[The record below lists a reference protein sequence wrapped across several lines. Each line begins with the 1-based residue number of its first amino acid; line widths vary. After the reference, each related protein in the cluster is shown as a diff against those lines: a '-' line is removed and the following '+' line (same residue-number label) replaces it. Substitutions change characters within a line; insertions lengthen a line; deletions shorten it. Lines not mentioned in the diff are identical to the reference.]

1 MQLLVKR
8 NKTIICLLFSFLLL
22 GTQEGYGQMRN
33 LERQDQGSAGSSS
46 NTFTEL
52 NMSTSEGSVQ
62 GGSTEN
68 AVKFQAN
75 DSLIVRLGKGR
86 KAFLYGMAKIAHTS
100 GTLVSGQITMN
111 LDSTTVEA
119 RASGIQDSLGMPVL
133 RMGEDEIKSTRILF
147 NYDSSRGKFEDAQIN
162 VSDGLLIGSKI
173 KNVNESEVFIQDGL
187 YSTCPPDYLYYYLE
201 AKQMKVVDE
210 EEIFFTNA
218 RLYVLDIPY
227 PFVLPFGYVPA
238 QMDKKRSGLLT
249 PTYVFDAQASKGIGL
264 HNLGWFQYIN
274 DYVTTTLSADVF
286 TSGTYYANN
295 STQYRVGDRFNGAIT
310 LGYSKD
316 QGLESTDPDFS
327 TQINKSLGIRHRQTI
342 SPYASISANVNLRT
356 ADFFSQNSFDIEDR
370 AKTSSTSRIAYN
382 YRDPEGLFTFSTNA
396 SMVQNFFNNSTSLDG
411 PGFTFSTKTLSP
423 FRSVSGNKPKWYE
436 SISLRYNNSFDSNFD
451 YRPTDADSASIGFL
465 DAFLSPS
472 NYREATGNNDYIQM
486 GLKQSANITVGKIL
500 NSPYINSS
508 IGVQVNEFWYPSST
522 LKRFDE
528 QENEIITEK
537 NPGFVAGRDFSA
549 SLSFSTTLY
558 GTSTRKVGN
567 FEGLRH
573 TFRPSVSFG
582 YRPDFSDP
590 KWGYFKEVASD
601 TLGNTQRYSIFDD
614 EIYRGPSAGEQRAMS
629 ISIQNILETKLVKRD
644 TTGEV
649 SEKKIKLIDNL
660 SLNTSYNFAADS
672 LQLSPLSA
680 SLSSSSLKGVR
691 LNVRANFSFYQRDSL
706 GRYFDQLHLGNGT
719 KIAQMESFRF
729 TASTSFRGGGNGI
742 EPITPKYRKQYDPF
756 AQGYFNPVDAAFGEQ
771 PVIPFTSPWSFSLNF
786 SYSWRYRHN
795 NDPLET
801 ATLNAQSIS
810 FNLTPKWRFGTT
822 LGYDFIQ
829 KELTPSQFSLNRNL
843 ECWDLSFQISP
854 FGDYQYYFFR
864 LSVNNSQIQSLF
876 QKLPVLKNLERS
888 SSPTGR
894 SGRTSSGGFPGST
907 SF

>member
-1 MQLLVKR
+1 MQLFVKP
-8 NKTIICLLFSFLLL
+8 NKTIIYLLLSFLLL
-22 GTQEGYGQMRN
+22 GIQNGYSQMRS
-33 LERQDQGSAGSSS
+33 LQSQDQGSGNSSS
-46 NTFTEL
+46 NTFTGL
-52 NMSTSEGSVQ
+52 NMSASEGSVQ

-75 DSLIVRLGKGR
+75 DSLIIQLRKGR

-119 RASGIQDSLGMPVL
+119 RASDLKDSLGVPLL

-147 NYDSSRGKFEDAQIN
+147 NYNTSRGKFEDAQIN

-173 KNVNESEVFIQDGL
+173 KNVNESEVFIQDGI

-238 QMDKKRSGLLT
+238 QIDKKRSGILT

-274 DYVTTTLSADVF
+274 DYLTTTLSADVF

-310 LGYSKD
+310 LGYSRD
-316 QGLESTDPDFS
+316 QGLEPTDPDFS
-327 TQINKSLGIRHRQTI
+327 TQINKSLGIQHRQTI

-423 FRSVSGNKPKWYE
+423 FQSVSRNNPKWYE

-451 YRPTDADSASIGFL
+451 YRPIDADSATFGFL
-465 DAFLSPS
+465 DAFLSPN
-472 NYREATGNNDYIQM
+472 NYREATGNNEYIQL

-508 IGVQVNEFWYPSST
+508 VGVQINEFWYPNST
-522 LKRFDE
+522 LKKFDE
-528 QENEIITEK
+528 ETNKVIEEK
-537 NPGFVAGRDFSA
+537 NQGFIAGRDFSA

-558 GTSTRKVGN
+558 GTSTSKVGN

-573 TFRPSVSFG
+573 TLRPSMSFG

-590 KWGYFKEVASD
+590 KWGYFKEVISD
-601 TLGNTQRYSIFDD
+601 TLGNTQRYSIFDN
-614 EIYRGPSAGEQRAMS
+614 EIYKGPSAGEQKAVS

-644 TTGEV
+644 STGEISV
-649 SEKKIKLIDNL
+649 RKIKLIDNL

-672 LQLSPLSA
+672 LHLSPLSA
-680 SLSSSSLKGVR
+680 SMSSSSLKGVR
-691 LNVRANFSFYQRDSL
+691 LNIRANFSFYQRDSL
-706 GRYFDQLHLGNGT
+706 GRYYDQLYLENGP
-719 KIAQMESFRF
+719 KLAQMESFRF
-729 TASTSFRGGGNGI
+729 TASTSFRGGGNVI
-742 EPITPKYRKQYDPF
+742 VPVTPKYQKQYDPF
-756 AQGYFNPVDAAFGEQ
+756 AQGYFNPIDAAFGEQ
-771 PVIPFTSPWSFSLNF
+771 PVIPFNSPWSFNLNF
-786 SYSWRYRHN
+786 SYSWRYRHKN
-795 NDPLET
+795 APIET

-829 KELTPSQFSLNRNL
+829 KELTPSQFSLYRNL

-894 SGRTSSGGFPGST
+894 SGRMSGGGFPRST

>member
-1 MQLLVKR
+1 MAPP
-8 NKTIICLLFSFLLL
+8 
-22 GTQEGYGQMRN
+22 
-33 LERQDQGSAGSSS
+33 DQGMGNVGSIERGIGTDGSNSS
-46 NTFTEL
+46 NGTPA
-52 NMSTSEGSVQ
+52 
-62 GGSTEN
+62 N
-68 AVKFQAN
+68 AVRFQAN
-75 DSLIVRLGKGR
+75 DSLIVRLLNGR
-86 KAFLYGMAKIAHTS
+86 KAFLFGTAKITHST
-100 GTLVSGQITMN
+100 GTLLAGKINMN

-119 RASGIQDSLGMPVL
+119 RGSSLQDSLTMPVL
-133 RMGEDEIKSTRILF
+133 TMGEDEIKSNRILF
-147 NYDSSRGKFEDAQIN
+147 NYKTEKGKFEDAQIN
-162 VSDGLLIGSKI
+162 VSDGLLIGAKI
-173 KNVNESEVFIQDGL
+173 KNVNKSEVFIQDGI

-274 DYVTTTLSADVF
+274 DYVTTMLSADVF
-286 TSGTYYANN
+286 TSGTYYTNN
-295 STQYRVGDRFNGAIT
+295 STQYRLADRFSGAIT
-310 LGYSKD
+310 LGYSRD
-316 QGLESTDPDFS
+316 QGLEPTDPDFS
-327 TQINKSLGIRHRQTI
+327 TQTNKSIGIRHQQTI

-356 ADFFSQNSFDIEDR
+356 ADFFSQNSFNIEDR
-370 AKTSSTSRIAYN
+370 AQTSSTSRIAYN
-382 YRDPEGLFTFSTNA
+382 YRDPEGLFSFSTNA

-423 FRSVSGNKPKWYE
+423 FKSTGSGSNAKWYE
-436 SISLRYNNSFDSNFD
+436 SITLRYNNNFDSNFD
-451 YRPTDADSASIGFL
+451 YRPIDADTASIGFI

-472 NYREATGNNDYIQM
+472 QYREATGTNDYIQL
-486 GLKQSANITVGKIL
+486 GLKQSANLTVGKIID
-500 NSPYINSS
+500 SPYINSS
-508 IGVQVNEFWYPSST
+508 VGVQLNEYWYPSSIN
-522 LKRFDE
+522 KRFDPE
-528 QENEIITEK
+528 TNQVITDK
-537 NPGFVAGRDFSA
+537 VNGFVAGRDFSS
-549 SLSFSTTLY
+549 SLSLSTTLY
-558 GTSTRKVGN
+558 GTSTKKIGS

-573 TFRPSVSFG
+573 TLRPSISFG
-582 YRPDFSDP
+582 YRPDFSEP
-590 KWGYFKEVASD
+590 KWGYFREVVSD
-601 TLGNTQRYSIFDD
+601 TLGNTQRYSIFDN

-629 ISIQNILETKLVKRD
+629 LSIQNILETKRVRRD

-649 SEKKIKLIDNL
+649 SEKKLKIIDNL

-680 SLSSSSLKGVR
+680 SLSSSSLKGIR
-691 LNVRANFSFYQRDSL
+691 MNMRANFSFYQRDSL
-706 GRYFDQLHLGNGT
+706 GRYFDRLLINGSN
-719 KIAQMESFRF
+719 KLAQMESFRF
-729 TASTSFRGGGNGI
+729 TASTSFRGGGGGI
-742 EPITPKYRKQYDPF
+742 EPITPKYRRNYDPF
-756 AQGYFNPVDAAFGEQ
+756 RQGYFNPVDAAFGEE
-771 PVIPFTSPWSFSLNF
+771 PVIPFNSPWSFSLNF

-795 NDPLET
+795 DDPLKS

-864 LSVNNSQIQSLF
+864 LSVNNAQIQSLF

-888 SSPTGR
+888 SSPNGR
-894 SGRTSSGGFPGST
+894 SGRGSSTGFPGGT

>member
-1 MQLLVKR
+1 MAIGTLLWSYEV
-8 NKTIICLLFSFLLL
+8 F
-22 GTQEGYGQMRN
+22 GQVMAPP
-33 LERQDQGSAGSSS
+33 DQGMGNVGSMETGIGTDGANSG
-46 NTFTEL
+46 N
-52 NMSTSEGSVQ
+52 GAPA
-62 GGSTEN
+62 N
-68 AVKFQAN
+68 AVRFQAN
-75 DSLIVRLGKGR
+75 DSLIVRLLNGR
-86 KAFLYGMAKIAHTS
+86 KAFLFGTAKITHST
-100 GTLVSGQITMN
+100 GTLLAGKINMN

-119 RASGIQDSLGMPVL
+119 RGSSLQDSLTMPVL
-133 RMGEDEIKSTRILF
+133 TMGEDEIKSNRILF
-147 NYDSSRGKFEDAQIN
+147 NYKTEKGKFEDAQVN
-162 VSDGLLIGSKI
+162 VSDGLLIGAKI
-173 KNVNESEVFIQDGL
+173 KNVNKSEVFIQDGI

-295 STQYRVGDRFNGAIT
+295 STQYRLADRFSGAIT
-310 LGYSKD
+310 LGYSRD
-316 QGLESTDPDFS
+316 QGLEPTDPDFS
-327 TQINKSLGIRHRQTI
+327 TQINKSIGIRHQQTI

-356 ADFFSQNSFDIEDR
+356 ADFFSQNSFNIEDR
-370 AKTSSTSRIAYN
+370 AQTSSTSRIAYN
-382 YRDPEGLFTFSTNA
+382 YRDPEGLFSFSTNA
-396 SMVQNFFNNSTSLDG
+396 SMVQNFFTNSTSLDG

-423 FRSVSGNKPKWYE
+423 FKSTGSSSNAKWYE
-436 SISLRYNNSFDSNFD
+436 SITLRYNNNFDSNFD
-451 YRPTDADSASIGFL
+451 YRPIDADTASIGFI

-472 NYREATGNNDYIQM
+472 QYREATGTNDYIQL
-486 GLKQSANITVGKIL
+486 GLKQSANLTVGKIID
-500 NSPYINSS
+500 SPYINSS
-508 IGVQVNEFWYPSST
+508 VGVQLNEYWYPSSIN
-522 LKRFDE
+522 KRFDP
-528 QENEIITEK
+528 EINQVVTDK
-537 NPGFVAGRDFSA
+537 VNGFVAGRDFSS
-549 SLSFSTTLY
+549 SLSLSTTLY
-558 GTSTRKVGN
+558 GTSTKKIGS

-573 TFRPSVSFG
+573 TLRPSISFG
-582 YRPDFSDP
+582 YRPDFSEP
-590 KWGYFKEVASD
+590 KWGYFREVVSD
-601 TLGNTQRYSIFDD
+601 TLGNTQRYSIFDN

-629 ISIQNILETKLVKRD
+629 LSIQNILETKRVRRD

-649 SEKKIKLIDNL
+649 SEKKLKIIDNL

-680 SLSSSSLKGVR
+680 SLSSSSLKGIR
-691 LNVRANFSFYQRDSL
+691 INMRANFSFYQRDSL
-706 GRYFDQLHLGNGT
+706 GRYFDRFLINGSN
-719 KIAQMESFRF
+719 KLAQMESFRF
-729 TASTSFRGGGNGI
+729 TASTSFRGGGGGI
-742 EPITPKYRKQYDPF
+742 EPITPKYRRNYDPF
-756 AQGYFNPVDAAFGEQ
+756 RQGYFNPVDAAFGEE
-771 PVIPFTSPWSFSLNF
+771 PVIPFNSPWSFSLNF

-795 NDPLET
+795 DDPLKS

-864 LSVNNSQIQSLF
+864 LSVNNAQIQSLF

-888 SSPTGR
+888 SSPNGR
-894 SGRTSSGGFPGST
+894 SGRGSSTGFPGGT